1 AAIDGVSG
9 AELLTVL
16 LDLSPDGRELPPGE
30 PFVPARPPGLATLA
44 TLAVARLA
52 WRPVQT
58 ARMAHEMVRV
68 LPTLA
73 PAVGTPGGGGLGGLN
88 SGDGGVI
95 QTTGGRAPATPFNR
109 PITPHRRVA
118 FRSVDLDVVKAVK
131 NAYGVSVNDVVLA
144 MCAGALRRWLTDH
157 DALPGAPLIAMIPV
171 SVRDPGS
178 KGALRNKVS
187 AMLPMLPPNVHEPA
201 NHLA

>member
-1 AAIDGVSG
+1 VEGVPG

-58 ARMAHEMVRV
+58 ARMANEMVRV

-73 PAVGTPGGGGLGGLN
+73 PGVGTLVGGVLGLN
-88 SGDGGVI
+88 SRDGGGRP
-95 QTTGGRAPATPFNR
+95 TTAGPAPP
-109 PITPHRRVA
+109 PPP
-118 FRSVDLDVVKAVK
+118 
-131 NAYGVSVNDVVLA
+131 Y
-144 MCAGALRRWLTDH
+144 
-157 DALPGAPLIAMIPV
+157 PP
-171 SVRDPGS
+171 
-178 KGALRNKVS
+178 
-187 AMLPMLPPNVHEPA
+187 LPP
-201 NHLA
+201 